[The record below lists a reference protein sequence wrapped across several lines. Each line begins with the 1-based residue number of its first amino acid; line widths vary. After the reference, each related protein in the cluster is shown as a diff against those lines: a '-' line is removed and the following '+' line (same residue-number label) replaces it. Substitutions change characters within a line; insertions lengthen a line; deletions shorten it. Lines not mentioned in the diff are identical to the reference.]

1 MDKRSLVLGGIVA
14 AGLSVALLFSAAC
27 WNRTTENVQ
36 PRSDAVA
43 AAPALPPARPPVA
56 ATPTAAPAAEP
67 PPPKEGEAKPEP
79 AISSGAS
86 GSGRTVVAADG
97 MSGSA
102 PAPTIGKPV
111 APVDVAWTVRRDPAQ
126 ATAWVVAV
134 TLIPKSRGQRLVA
147 TLTAR
152 AGVEVL
158 SGASAV
164 FADPQP
170 GRAYSIETVVVA
182 RQPADLVLGVSLQGS
197 DERGRTITIPRPA
210 SVGAAGE
217 AGAAPGSTLP
227 HAPAPGAAKPEAEGA
242 NPAGVIHGEGVILQP
257 SR

>member
-1 MDKRSLVLGGIVA
+1 MDKRSVVLGGIVT
-14 AGLSVALLFSAAC
+14 GLAVALLSSAAC
-27 WNRTTENVQ
+27 WSRKPESEQ
-36 PRSDAVA
+36 PRSDAAAVA
-43 AAPALPPARPPVA
+43 PTLASAPVA

-67 PPPKEGEAKPEP
+67 LTPTEGEAKSEP
-79 AISSGAS
+79 ATASGAS

-111 APVDVAWTVRRDPAQ
+111 APIDVAWTVRRDPAQ

-134 TLIPKSRGQRLVA
+134 TLMPKSGGQRMMA
-147 TLTAR
+147 TFTGR

-164 FADPQP
+164 IADPQP
-170 GRAYSIETVVVA
+170 GRAYLVETVVVA

-197 DERGRTITIPRPA
+197 DERGRTITVPLPA
-210 SVGAAGE
+210 SVGAAGDAGE
-217 AGAAPGSTLP
+217 APRSAAP
-227 HAPAPGAAKPEAEGA
+227 HAPEPAKPAAITPETAGS
-242 NPAGVIHGEGVILQP
+242 NPGGVIHGEGVILQP